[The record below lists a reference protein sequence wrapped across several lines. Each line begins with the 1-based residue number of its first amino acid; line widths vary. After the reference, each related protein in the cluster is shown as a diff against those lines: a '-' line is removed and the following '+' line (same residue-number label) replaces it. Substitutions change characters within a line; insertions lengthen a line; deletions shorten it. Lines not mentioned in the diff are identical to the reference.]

1 MTDKQKTFIER
12 IAPLV
17 AEYAPKYDIKVV
29 SPIIGQAILESGW
42 GESLLSKVYHN
53 YFGLKC
59 GSKWTGK
66 SVNLQTKEEYTVGTH
81 TTIKANFRVYDSDRE
96 GIKGYFEFIQLARY
110 ANLKTTSSPD
120 EYMKRIASDGYATSH
135 TYAEDVLKV
144 VDKYGLRKYDKH
156 EATTPKAVEITER
169 DVTLIGHGSGTP
181 AKHNLYSYTTS
192 RAAQKAPNG
201 KHKGIVAVR
210 RLKGITDAER
220 VSFRNTIKVCIGR
233 NLYKQAWRAYVYSPA
248 SNGKYYSDCSS
259 IGMATLKKIGRKFS
273 WLYNTAAIYTED
285 EFEDVPVIIKDGHI
299 TNPEVLRVADA
310 VLYRGNDPDRPKQIG
325 HVEWVY
331 DTSSTDAPTPKT
343 SKTYDGKFPS
353 LYNGRED
360 SEGYGW
366 YQKGDGIVALKK
378 YPTQIRRIQYLVNW
392 IDDSTADLIPDGKY
406 GDKTKTKVNI
416 CRRKLGL
423 KANGKF
429 DHDLLIAATKYRK

>member
-1 MTDKQKTFIER
+1 
-12 IAPLV
+12 
-17 AEYAPKYDIKVV
+17 
-29 SPIIGQAILESGW
+29 
-42 GESLLSKVYHN
+42 
-53 YFGLKC
+53 
-59 GSKWTGK
+59 
-66 SVNLQTKEEYTVGTH
+66 
-81 TTIKANFRVYDSDRE
+81 
-96 GIKGYFEFIQLARY
+96 
-110 ANLKTTSSPD
+110 
-120 EYMKRIASDGYATSH
+120 
-135 TYAEDVLKV
+135 
-144 VDKYGLRKYDKH
+144 
-156 EATTPKAVEITER
+156 
-169 DVTLIGHGSGTP
+169 
-181 AKHNLYSYTTS
+181 
-192 RAAQKAPNG
+192 
-201 KHKGIVAVR
+201 
-210 RLKGITDAER
+210 
-220 VSFRNTIKVCIGR
+220 
-233 NLYKQAWRAYVYSPA
+233 
-248 SNGKYYSDCSS
+248 
-259 IGMATLKKIGRKFS
+259 MATLKKIGRKFS

-406 GDKTKTKVNI
+406 GEKTKTKVNI